1 MRKNRLDHDTASRL
15 LSGTVHPDDAPPAFV
30 GVAGL
35 LHAAA
40 TLPAEVEAQAA
51 AAAVSAMVEAIRAE
65 APVPIGRKRMI
76 GKLLTAKVAAAA
88 ATLALT
94 TGGAAAATGS
104 LPDSIQD
111 AVANAVSHVGI
122 ELPRSANEHA
132 NVGGQSDDPHGQP
145 ADTPAGPEDAG
156 TAGKG
161 ATISGMTQDPAMDG
175 QPMGPIVSPWA
186 SNHHSQAGVNGG
198 GDDTTEAPEASE
210 APEAPAV
217 PGAADDH
224 ADEALPDEIPA
235 GVDGSAKAAEA
246 SGGASTEGTARRP

>member
-1 MRKNRLDHDTASRL
+1 MRKDRLDHDTASRL

-40 TLPAEVEAQAA
+40 TLPAEVDAQAVA
-51 AAAVSAMVEAIRAE
+51 TTVSAMVEAIRAE

-76 GKLLTAKVAAAA
+76 GKLVTAKVAAAA
-88 ATLALT
+88 ATVALA

-111 AVANAVSHVGI
+111 AVANAASHVGL
-122 ELPRSANEHA
+122 ELPSSATEHA
-132 NVGGQSDDPHGQP
+132 NVGGQSDDPHGKP
-145 ADTPAGPEDAG
+145 ADTPARPADAG

-161 ATISGMTQDPAMDG
+161 ATISGMSRDPATEG
-175 QPMGPIVSPWA
+175 QPMGPMVSPWA
-186 SNHHSQAGVNGG
+186 SNDHSQAGVNGG
-198 GDDTTEAPEASE
+198 GEDTTEAPEASE

-224 ADEALPDEIPA
+224 ADEAVPGEIPA
-235 GVDGSAKAAEA
+235 GVDGPAKATEA
-246 SGGASTEGTARRP
+246 SDGASAEGTARRP